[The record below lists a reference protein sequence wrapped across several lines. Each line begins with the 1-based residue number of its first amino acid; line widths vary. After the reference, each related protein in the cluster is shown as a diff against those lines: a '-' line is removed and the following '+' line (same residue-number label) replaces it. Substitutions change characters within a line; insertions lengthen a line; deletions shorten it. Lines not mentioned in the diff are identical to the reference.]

1 MLKIKKSHIKEE
13 WILYNPDSFE
23 TCHTHIKHKRVA
35 IKIKYLVEH
44 HILPQSHDKRFVDSM
59 IRVTKNNR
67 YLRQLQEYRN
77 TL

>member
-1 MLKIKKSHIKEE
+1 MLKMKKSHIKDE

-35 IKIKYLVEH
+35 LKIKYLVEH
-44 HILPQSHDKRFVDSM
+44 HIMPQSHDIRFIDSM
-59 IRVTKNNR
+59 IRVTKNKC
-67 YLRQLQEYRN
+67 YLRQLQEYRE